1 MAKRFFI
8 KSSSD
13 LIQRELE
20 KLQNKVSFLEAST
33 SDKVGRGRPRKT
45 AVYSPPIE
53 VEAKRVEIEFEDDDE
68 MFTAPKKGVCI

>member
-20 KLQNKVSFLEAST
+20 KLQNKVNFLESSTT
-33 SDKVGRGRPRKT
+33 SDKASRRPKKM

-53 VEAKRVEIEFEDDDE
+53 VDAKRVEIEFEDDDE
-68 MFTAPKKGVCI
+68 MFTAPKKGV